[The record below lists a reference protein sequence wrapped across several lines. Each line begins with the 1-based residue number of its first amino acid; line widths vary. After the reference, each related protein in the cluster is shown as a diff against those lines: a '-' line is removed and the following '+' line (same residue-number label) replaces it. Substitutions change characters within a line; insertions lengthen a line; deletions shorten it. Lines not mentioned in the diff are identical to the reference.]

1 MVYHE
6 ITAGWSS
13 CLIGRGAAR
22 DGGSIAAP
30 PPRIGPLG
38 LLDSLAAPARSPSPS
53 DPETHQRRSLSH
65 GGLRR
70 LSSAID
76 AAEFVDS
83 M

>member
-30 PPRIGPLG
+30 PPRIEFG
-38 LLDSLAAPARSPSPS
+38 RNIY
-53 DPETHQRRSLSH
+53 DP
-65 GGLRR
+65 LRR
-70 LSSAID
+70 GSNVVPIR
-76 AAEFVDS
+76 V
-83 M
+83 